1 MGEDVDFP
9 WPDFTFGPN

>member
-1 MGEDVDFP
+1 MGKDVDFP